1 MKPTQRILILGAL
14 VLNSFSL
21 PAQPPELLFTAAAFT
36 KAQKNSS
43 IPTDAGIFVRDPEKG
58 WMPFGPKIQQVA
70 SASVDPS
77 DPSRIFL
84 ACGNGIVRSLDA
96 GKTWRLVT
104 DWRVSDV
111 TAIVIDPTNGQ
122 TVYAASGWG
131 IVRSPDGGE
140 SWDSVDQGLPEQ
152 FSRTIA
158 IDPQNPRRLFVGTA
172 GGLFV
177 SDNGAD
183 SWQRVT
189 DVPAVH
195 VLRLRHGVKQPKV
208 WLAVTEGRGAWRST
222 DSGNSWHPTAPAVAA
237 ANVYACA
244 VDPSNA
250 RNLAIG
256 GWGTGV
262 YTSSDGGKSWHHRPT
277 GLPSQNV
284 LTLTY
289 DPSSGH
295 LWVGTFEEGTA
306 WSDDAG
312 TTWNGGGLEGS
323 LTNDLG
329 FLPLTPVDRQ

>member
-1 MKPTQRILILGAL
+1 MKPTHRILILGAL
-14 VLNSFSL
+14 VLSSFSL
-21 PAQPPELLFTAAAFT
+21 SAQPPQLLFTAAAFT

-43 IPTDAGIFVRDPEKG
+43 IPTDAGIFVRHPEQG

-77 DPSRIFL
+77 NPSRIYL
-84 ACGNGIVRSLDA
+84 ACGNGIVRSTDA
-96 GKTWRLVT
+96 GQTWRLVT

-131 IVRSPDGGE
+131 LVRSRDGGD
-140 SWDSVDQGLPEQ
+140 SWESVDQGLPER
-152 FSRTIA
+152 FSRTIT
-158 IDPQNPRRLFVGTA
+158 IDPQNPRRLLAGTS

-177 SDNGAD
+177 SNDGAD
-183 SWQRVT
+183 TWQQIKAI
-189 DVPAVH
+189 PSVH
-195 VLRLRHGVKQPKV
+195 VLRLRHGVENPNV
-208 WLAVTEGRGAWRST
+208 WLAVTEGQGAWLST
-222 DSGNSWHPTAPAVAA
+222 DSGESWNATAPAVAE

-250 RNLAIG
+250 QNLAVG
-256 GWGTGV
+256 GWETGV
-262 YTSSDGGKSWHHRPT
+262 HTSTDGGKSWQHRPA
-277 GLPSQNV
+277 GLPTQNV

-289 DPSSGH
+289 NPSSGR

-306 WSDDAG
+306 WSEDAG
-312 TTWNGGGLEGS
+312 QSWNPGGLEGS

-329 FLPLTPVDRQ
+329 FLPLTPIARN